1 MIDIQ
6 EPKKNDKDKQEIS
19 SDLNLELQL
28 ENQVKKYKSLKNVT
42 AFFVVVTIFASL
54 FIGLLLGN
62 RFGNSIEIEKNTLR
76 NEVLELINEKSIR
89 QIPDQ
94 KYILESE
101 LRGLVSSLDDP
112 YSSYFPAIE
121 NENFEDSLNQRYEGV
136 GILFETVEGQIIV
149 QQVFN
154 GSPAKGLGILNGDI
168 LQKVDGKDVR
178 NQEIGEVAKKIRG
191 EKGTKVKL
199 EFLRNLEILEFE
211 VTRDKIELE
220 LITLEFLENDTVAHL
235 KISSFGDNLSVL
247 MEDKIQQIQTKNT
260 VKNIILDLRDNGGGL
275 LDQTVEVASYFI
287 PKNEVVLIEKTKTE
301 EKVLTT
307 NAKSTNLQD
316 YGIIVLVNDFSAS
329 ASEILAGSLRDQR
342 NAKLVGST
350 TFGKGTVQQIFNLR
364 NGDKLKLTIAEWF
377 TPKKTAIDKIGLEP
391 DVLVNPDEDA
401 LKKALEIIKEENKK
415 EK

>member
-1 MIDIQ
+1 VIDIQ

>member
-1 MIDIQ
+1 VIDIQ

-19 SDLNLELQL
+19 SNLELEL
-28 ENQVKKYKSLKNVT
+28 ENQIKKYKSLKNVT

-62 RFGNSIEIEKNTLR
+62 RFGNSIEIEKNSLR

-94 KYILESE
+94 KDILESE

-301 EKVLTT
+301 EKILKT

-316 YGIIVLVNDFSAS
+316 YNVIVLVNDFSAS

-350 TFGKGTVQQIFNLR
+350 TFGKGTVQQIFNLK

>member
-19 SDLNLELQL
+19 SNLELEL
-28 ENQVKKYKSLKNVT
+28 ENQIKKYKSLKNVT

-62 RFGNSIEIEKNTLR
+62 RFGNSIEIEKNSLR

-94 KYILESE
+94 KDILESE

-301 EKVLTT
+301 EKILKT

-316 YGIIVLVNDFSAS
+316 YNVIVLVNDFSAS

-350 TFGKGTVQQIFNLR
+350 TFGKGTVQQIFNLK